1 MLTPVSPAVASRVE
15 VRLHQG
21 DAVTAALPRLE
32 AHLLREGPLVA
43 LSLHPR
49 WLKVLETGLRH
60 IPYCLEAVADGQ
72 TRGFLALAYV
82 RSLLFGRYLVSLPYL
97 NYGGVQADDE
107 ATARLLIDRAV
118 ELADRLRVRRLEL
131 RHTHPTAHARL
142 GHARTDKVHMRLDLP
157 ASTERLFKGLDSAVR
172 SQVRK
177 GMKNGLTVAWGGAQL
192 LSDFYAVFSRN
203 MRDLGTP
210 VYSRGLFAAALEQF
224 PGRAELCVVRDAERP
239 LAGALLLH
247 GWGVTEVPS
256 ASSLR
261 QFNRTNANMLLYY
274 HLLERA
280 VERGQDVFD
289 FGRSTPGSG
298 TFKFK
303 AQWGASP
310 SGAEWQSYL
319 RAGCLEETQP
329 TNPRYQRMVHV
340 WRRLPVALTRWIG
353 PSIVRGI
360 P

>member
-1 MLTPVSPAVASRVE
+1 
-15 VRLHQG
+15 
-21 DAVTAALPRLE
+21 
-32 AHLLREGPLVA
+32 
-43 LSLHPR
+43 
-49 WLKVLETGLRH
+49 
-60 IPYCLEAVADGQ
+60 
-72 TRGFLALAYV
+72 
-82 RSLLFGRYLVSLPYL
+82 
-97 NYGGVQADDE
+97 
-107 ATARLLIDRAV
+107 
-118 ELADRLRVRRLEL
+118 
-131 RHTHPTAHARL
+131 
-142 GHARTDKVHMRLDLP
+142 MRLDLP
-157 ASTERLFKGLDSAVR
+157 ASSDRLFAGLDSAVR

-177 GMKNGLTVAWGGAQL
+177 GRKNGLTVHWGRAEL

-210 VYSRGLFAAALEQF
+210 VYGRTLFAQALAQF
-224 PGRAELCVVRDAERP
+224 PDRAELCVVRDAQRP

-261 QFNRTNANMLLYY
+261 EHNRTNANMLMYY

-298 TFKFK
+298 TWKFK
-303 AQWGASP
+303 AQWGATP

-319 RAGCLEETQP
+319 RTGCLEETQP
-329 TNPRYQRMVHV
+329 TNPRYQRLIRL
-340 WRRLPVALTRWIG
+340 WQRLPVALTRLIG
-353 PSIVRGI
+353 PVVVRGI